1 MRIPGRIT
9 ATWIDSL
16 TNDDLLMAETRLKK
30 VFAVRERVEKSK
42 LGGAYDLMRGDAEL
56 MSAWDRWSR
65 VNSAIRVRGLTPNR
79 PRPAE
84 RAVVGV
90 EQRPTA

>member
-9 ATWIDSL
+9 AVWIDSL
-16 TNDDLLMAETRLKK
+16 TNDDLLLAETRLKK
-30 VFAVRERVEKSK
+30 VFAVRERVEKGR

-65 VNSAIRVRGLTPNR
+65 VNSAIRTRGLTPNR
-79 PRPAE
+79 VRPVTAGSS
-84 RAVVGV
+84 AVV
-90 EQRPTA
+90 EQRTA

>member
-9 ATWIDSL
+9 AMWIDSL
-16 TNDDLLMAETRLKK
+16 TNDDLLLAETRLKK
-30 VFAVRERVEKSK
+30 VFAVRERVEKGR

-65 VNSAIRVRGLTPNR
+65 VNSAIRTRGLTPNR
-79 PRPAE
+79 VRPVTSGSN
-84 RAVVGV
+84 VVV
-90 EQRPTA
+90 EQRTA

>member
-16 TNDDLLMAETRLKK
+16 TNDDLLVAETRLKK
-30 VFAVRERVEKSK
+30 VFAVRERVEKSR

-79 PRPAE
+79 VRPAVLPV
-84 RAVVGV
+84 AAL
-90 EQRPTA
+90 EQRPTV

>member
-16 TNDDLLMAETRLKK
+16 TNDDLLLAETRLKK
-30 VFAVRERVEKSK
+30 VFAVRERVEKHR

-65 VNSAIRVRGLTPNR
+65 VNSAIRTRGLTPNR
-79 PRPAE
+79 
-84 RAVVGV
+84 V
-90 EQRPTA
+90 RPTPRSSAAVEHTA